1 MALRGVRGA
10 ITVDSNTKEEIV
22 NRTKELLNMLAKKN
36 DIHLDDI
43 ASIIFSV
50 TEDLNAEFP
59 AVAARKI
66 GWVFTPLFC
75 TREIN
80 VPGSLQGC
88 IRVLM
93 HINSNIEQKDIV
105 NVFLRDAKKLR
116 PDLETK
122 EKDKHYIS
130 DES

>member
-1 MALRGVRGA
+1 MAVRGVRGA
-10 ITVDSNTKEEIV
+10 ITVDSNTKEEII
-22 NRTKELLNMLAKKN
+22 NRTKELLEMIVKKN

-50 TEDLNAEFP
+50 TEDVNAEFP
-59 AVAARKI
+59 AIAARKI

-88 IRVLM
+88 IRTLM

-116 PDLETK
+116 PDLETMD
-122 EKDKHYIS
+122 KDKHYIS
-130 DES
+130 DDS